1 MSFNTVNP
9 STGALAPI
17 PGTETS
23 LAPYGAG
30 YATCSTA
37 EAATVKEAT
46 LSDYK
51 LRPNG
56 YVTVKFTH
64 NVPAGSALRVNNTGG
79 VSGIPIYYQGASI
92 AADVIKAGDMATFIY
107 DGTNY
112 NLISLDSA
120 SSEIQA
126 LANEVDSIIQES
138 VFTIEEEDGVLYLD
152 WHGAA
157 GECPYSTQLIGTNY
171 ELIFTYETI

>member
-1 MSFNTVNP
+1 MSYNTVDP
-9 STGALAPI
+9 STGALTTV

-30 YATCSTA
+30 YGTCSTA
-37 EAATVKEAT
+37 AATTAKEAT
-46 LSDYK
+46 LSGYK
-51 LRPNG
+51 LRQNG
-56 YVTVKFTH
+56 YVTILFS
-64 NVPAGSALRVNNTGG
+64 NDVPASATLNINSKGAKPIFYKG
-79 VSGIPIYYQGASI
+79 VAISAG
-92 AADVIKAGDMATFIY
+92 VIKAGDRATFIY

-112 NLISLDSA
+112 NLIGRDSE

-126 LANEVDSIIQES
+126 LTNQVDSIIQES

-171 ELIFTYETI
+171 ELIFTYETT

>member
-126 LANEVDSIIQES
+126 LANLGFHVVNGKVYQKYLKEVE
-138 VFTIEEEDGVLYLD
+138 
-152 WHGAA
+152 
-157 GECPYSTQLIGTNY
+157 
-171 ELIFTYETI
+171 